1 MKNKLLLT
9 TAIASG
15 LMISTAAFSEVKVS
29 GDAEA
34 TWKSVS
40 YDLAA
45 EKINGGSGLGIE
57 TNIIIGYTGKLTN
70 GMTVSA
76 GSVLEDGI
84 ADSEYLTI
92 AGDTVSFT
100 VGQDVGNNLSS
111 TVVPHISDQD
121 GTLYSQGG
129 ATATTNQFTRAVLV
143 KNQQSTTTH
152 EPLHVS
158 LDAKVADGVA
168 TFRYVPSIGANGNSD
183 SGIVDT
189 GNKAIEILYAGSLGV
204 KGLNVQIGTARQT
217 QALDSVATTDDIV
230 LNKFGA
236 SYNFG
241 QVSVGADRQ
250 NLDNG
255 AATNADRTQDRFAVV
270 FAVND
275 QIRIGARHT
284 SVDQDGSTAK
294 EKMKTLEIGYN
305 LGGLGIELAVGQ
317 MENVGGVATNGDA
330 DVIQLR
336 TRQAF

>member
-29 GDAEA
+29 GDVEA

-45 EKINGGSGLGIE
+45 EKQSGADGLGIE
-57 TNIIIGYTGKLTN
+57 TNIILSYKGKLTN
-70 GMTVSA
+70 GMSVSA
-76 GSVLEDGI
+76 GSVLEDGT
-84 ADSEYLTI
+84 ADSEYLTVG
-92 AGDTVSFT
+92 GDVISFT

-121 GTLYSQGG
+121 GTLYSQGS
-129 ATATTNQFTRAVLV
+129 TAGNQFTRTALV

-168 TFRYVPSIGANGNSD
+168 TFRFVPSIGANGTSD
-183 SGIVDT
+183 SGVVDT
-189 GNKAIEILYAGSLGV
+189 GNKAFEILYAGSLGV
-204 KGLNVQIGTARQT
+204 KGLNVQVGTARQT
-217 QALDSVATTDDIV
+217 QANDSIATTDDIV
-230 LNKFGA
+230 LNKLGA

-250 NLDNG
+250 NLDSG
-255 AATNADRTQDRFAVV
+255 AATNSDRTQDRYAVV

-284 SVDQDGSTAK
+284 IVDQDGNNAK

-317 MENVGGVATNGDA
+317 MDNVGGVAARGDA
-330 DVIQLR
+330 DIIQLR

>member
-29 GDAEA
+29 GDVEA
-34 TWKSVS
+34 TWRSVS

-45 EKINGGSGLGIE
+45 ENKFGQNGLGIE

-92 AGDTVSFT
+92 GGDTVSFT

-111 TVVPHISDQD
+111 TIIPHISDQD
-121 GTLYSQGG
+121 GTFYSQGN
-129 ATATTNQFTRAVLV
+129 ATTANMFSRVALV
-143 KNQQSTTTH
+143 ANQQGGKPH
-152 EPLHVS
+152 EPVHVS
-158 LDAKVADGVA
+158 LDAKVASGTA
-168 TFRYVPSIGANGNSD
+168 TFRVTPSMSSTESD
-183 SGIVDT
+183 SGIVDS
-189 GNKAIEILYAGSLGV
+189 GNSGIEILYAGSLGV
-204 KGLNVQIGTARQT
+204 DGLNVQVGTARQT
-217 QALDSVATTDDIV
+217 QEDDSITNTDDRV
-230 LNKFGA
+230 LNKIGA

-241 QVSVGADRQ
+241 KVSVGAERQ
-250 NLDNG
+250 NYDSG
-255 AATNADRTQDRFAVV
+255 AATNSDTVQDRMSVV

-275 QIRIGARHT
+275 QIRIGARY
-284 SVDQDGSTAK
+284 SKVDQDGKLAD

-317 MENVGGVATNGDA
+317 MENVGGVASQGDV